1 MSIAQEQALSLPEIA
16 EAGSHG
22 CGRRVGDGLRPRRA
36 GAK

>member
-16 EAGSHG
+16 EAVPHG
-22 CGRRVGDGLRPRRA
+22 CSRVGEGIRPRRA